1 MNPCVNRRR
10 FERFRLPP
18 MYTPIAIRPMA
29 AGEPGLDGHAYDISE
44 GGVRFEVDH
53 AIAPGTPVAIEI
65 TLPAVQETKEPERR
79 VQAFGSV
86 VWTDED
92 PDEPGPVRMA
102 AVFTRFAGLADRA
115 RLLGQLSSGG
125 FSRAA

>member
-1 MNPCVNRRR
+1 MTQSVNRRR

-18 MYTPIAIRPMA
+18 MYTPIAVRPLDE
-29 AGEPGLDGHAYDISE
+29 GEPDLDGHAYDISE

-53 AIAPGTPVAIEI
+53 AIAPGTPIAMEI
-65 TLPAVQETKEPERR
+65 TLPATLESLEPERR

-102 AVFTRFAGLADRA
+102 AVFTRFAGLGDKA
-115 RLLGQLSSGG
+115 RLLGQLSSGS